1 MWLLEGDRQV
11 VFLRLFTVVGS
22 IVAGLLIGLAL
33 YWFG

>member
-11 VFLRLFTVVGS
+11 VFLRLFTAGS

-33 YWFG
+33 YWLG